1 MYFTNWT
8 PEFLFFFS
16 MVIWL
21 LIFKTH
27 VRKSRSHFFSV
38 TFSQSSTVTT
48 AGVLDH
54 FKNNLSTN
62 TTFNI
67 LTQVYTGCFGCIW
80 WGFFF
85 KILHRS
91 YHHTNEDDRTGEG
104 WGTVIGCR
112 MFKREESVSLSIYV

>member
-1 MYFTNWT
+1 MRSRQKNRGVTEIKIFSERGSVGCTLPTGHLNFCF
-8 PEFLFFFS
+8 FLNGNTR
-16 MVIWL
+16 VWL

-38 TFSQSSTVTT
+38 TLQSSTVTT

-85 KILHRS
+85 QNFTSILS
-91 YHHTNEDDRTGEG
+91 
-104 WGTVIGCR
+104 
-112 MFKREESVSLSIYV
+112 